1 MSKLV
6 SVVVLSY
13 NHAGF
18 IANTIESIKAQD
30 YENVE
35 IIVVD
40 DGSTDNSV
48 EVLKEL
54 QKRINFKLLQK
65 VNGGIVSSINLGI
78 NVVSGEYTIFHASDD
93 ISLTHRVTQQVEVF
107 SKFADAAFVSSNI
120 NLVNKDGIH
129 QKEKFKRN
137 GSKIITLD
145 DALVGANISSVGCM
159 YRTSCL
165 KKIILNE
172 DYIAEDPQIH
182 FLLLKMNSYAVVDYG
197 APVLNYY
204 LNAGGQMGT
213 KLQKLLLQ
221 NLELLKV
228 YGQRKVFKKAYRQVQ
243 VAFLSNLSE
252 NSKKDAIVYLS
263 KNLVLIKVKG
273 FNRVLIK
280 LCLPSRFHKK
290 FKSARC

>member
-13 NHAGF
+13 NHADF
-18 IANTIESIKAQD
+18 IANTIESINTQN

-35 IIVVD
+35 IVVVD

-48 EVLKEL
+48 VVLKEL

-65 VNGGIVSSINLGI
+65 INGGVVSAINLGI
-78 NVVSGEYTIFHASDD
+78 KVVSGEYTIFHACDD
-93 ISLTHRVTQQVEVF
+93 ISLPDRVTQQIEVF
-107 SKFADAAFVSSNI
+107 LKFPDAAFVSSNI
-120 NLVNKDGIH
+120 NLVNEDGIH
-129 QKEKFKRN
+129 QKELHKR
-137 GSKIITLD
+137 GSSKKITLD
-145 DALVGANISSVGCM
+145 DALLGANITSVGCI

-182 FLLLKMNSYAVVDYG
+182 FLLLKINSYAIVDYS

-204 LNAGGQMGT
+204 LRAGSQSGT
-213 KLQKLLLQ
+213 KMPKLLLQ
-221 NLELLKV
+221 NLELLKE
-228 YGQRKVFKKAYRQVQ
+228 YRQRKVFKKAYRQVQ
-243 VAFLSNLSE
+243 VSFLSNLSE
-252 NSKKDAIVYLS
+252 NVKKDAIAYLL
-263 KNLVLIKVKG
+263 KNPVLIKAKG
-273 FNRVLIK
+273 IQRVLVK

-290 FKSARC
+290 FKSGRC